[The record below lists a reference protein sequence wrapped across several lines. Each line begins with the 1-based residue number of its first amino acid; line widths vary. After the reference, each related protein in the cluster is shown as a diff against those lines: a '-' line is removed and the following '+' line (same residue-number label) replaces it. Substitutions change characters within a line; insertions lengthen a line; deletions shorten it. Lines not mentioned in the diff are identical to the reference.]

1 MNGNNPTVESSS
13 LLLVDDDATFCRVLG
28 QALTRRGFAVNTA
41 HRSATALLAAQA
53 DPPEYVV
60 LDLNLAGDSGLMLI
74 PELLALEPAIRIVVL
89 TGYASIATAVE
100 AIKLGAVNYLP
111 KPADAD
117 QILAAFAVNGGD
129 PAMPINARPLSINRL
144 EWEHIQRVLHDNDGN
159 ISATAR
165 QLNMHRRTLQR
176 KLGKRPV
183 KG

>member
-1 MNGNNPTVESSS
+1 MSGAAAAEGSS
-13 LLLVDDDATFCRVLG
+13 LLLVDDDATFCRVLA
-28 QALTRRGFAVNTA
+28 QALTRRGFVVAAA
-41 HRSATALLAAQA
+41 HDSATALRAAQA
-53 DPPEYVV
+53 DPPEYAV

-74 PELLALEPAIRIVVL
+74 PELLAVEPATRIVVL

-129 PAMPINARPLSINRL
+129 PAIPLNARPLSVNRL

-183 KG
+183 KF

>member
-1 MNGNNPTVESSS
+1 M
-13 LLLVDDDATFCRVLG
+13 
-28 QALTRRGFAVNTA
+28 
-41 HRSATALLAAQA
+41 LAAQA

-74 PELLALEPAIRIVVL
+74 PELLTVESAIRIMVL

-117 QILAAFAVNGGD
+117 QILAAFTVNGGD

-159 ISATAR
+159 ISVTAR

-176 KLGKRPV
+176 KLAKRPAQF
-183 KG
+183 